1 MPGLWATIQVIGD
14 VRAGPLV
21 ETLHVPPLADEFH
34 RSNTTMRLL
43 IETVEVDG
51 RASLDSKVLE
61 SRYTVDL
68 LADAKP

>member
-1 MPGLWATIQVIGD
+1 
-14 VRAGPLV
+14 
-21 ETLHVPPLADEFH
+21 
-34 RSNTTMRLL
+34 MRLL

-51 RASLDSKVLE
+51 RASLDAKVLD